1 MTNRHFKYAGWLY
14 ALAFLLALA
23 LRFIQL
29 GAMPLTDAEAAPAL
43 QALRITQGASP
54 ALAPHPFYI
63 LSTAILFFLYGSGT
77 DFLARFFPALVGSL
91 LVLAPLLFDE
101 KRLRPRPG
109 LILAFFIA
117 LDPGLTALSR
127 QAASSI
133 FAITFFIF
141 FLAYF
146 DKNKYGLAGFFA
158 ALFLLSGPSI
168 WPGLLGLGITWA
180 IFQLFR
186 SRSNS
191 LPADEL
197 QEDAHPAAP
206 AFSIPSSAFVPF
218 IVTFL
223 AAGTLFFIAPKG
235 LSAAFNSIPAYINS
249 WLVPS
254 NVPATRVFVSLLIYQ
269 PLAFLLAFI
278 AIIRGWVRGGRRII
292 FLSIWLLVSLLLVV
306 FLPSRQIT
314 DLAWTLI
321 PLLTLASM
329 ELARNVN
336 IYPEERSE
344 VGGVV
349 FLTVFIWVFAW
360 LDFSSMVWFPT
371 NSREYVIRFWL
382 LIGSLFLLVLSL
394 ILVAAGWSIRTA
406 RFGGVWG
413 LVLALGILGLS
424 GTLGTAGLRGM
435 AYPELWW
442 PSPVSMQAHLLETSV
457 SEISNLGVGNDTV
470 APVMIVGVNSPALEW
485 TLRDHQVQVVDSL
498 DSASSPYFVV
508 TPLEINPTLV
518 SAYRGQDFSW
528 RLTPAWDTTLPAD
541 WIRWVTLREM
551 PQTGETI
558 ILWVRDDL
566 FLDN

>member
-54 ALAPHPFYI
+54 TLAPHPFYI

-292 FLSIWLLVSLLLVV
+292 FLSIWLLISLLLVV

-413 LVLALGILGLS
+413 LVLALGILGLG
-424 GTLGTAGLRGM
+424 GTLGTDGLRGM

-442 PSPVSMQAHLLETSV
+442 PSSVSMQAHLLETSV

-541 WIRWVTLREM
+541 WIRWFTLREM

>member
-413 LVLALGILGLS
+413 LVLALGILGLG

-442 PSPVSMQAHLLETSV
+442 PSSVSMQAHLLETSV

>member
-186 SRSNS
+186 SRSKS
-191 LPADEL
+191 HPADEL

-413 LVLALGILGLS
+413 LVLALGILGLG

-442 PSPVSMQAHLLETSV
+442 PSSVSMQAHLLETSV